1 MTNAIDNAP
10 QIVADILAGNAN
22 AETRLVQEYERGLLF
37 ILRRACNNDQELAA
51 DLVQDTWQIVITKI
65 RAQELK
71 DPSKLASFIIQ
82 IGKNLAIAH
91 YRKASVQRTE
101 SLEQF
106 DRAEQTDQA
115 DNPEDI
121 LLRHNQAM
129 MVKTVVRSLDKKR
142 DRDIMFR
149 LFVKGQDKSLI
160 CQELKLDKN
169 HFDRVLYRAK
179 QRFRKLWITYE
190 DST

>member
-10 QIVADILAGNAN
+10 QIVADILAGNAS

-71 DPSKLASFIIQ
+71 DPSKLSSFIIQ

-106 DRAEQTDQA
+106 DHAEQTDQA

-160 CQELKLDKN
+160 CQELKLDKS